1 MSFRRATPVRASYTL
16 AMTRRVMI
24 LMVLALAFCVGC
36 VSKPVLELHSARVTS
51 ASPAGVGM
59 TLLMR
64 VNNEN
69 SFDVKV
75 RNVRAHVTI
84 ANGFHLPPVHYNPE
98 RWLPAGESTIV
109 PVPVVVPWPMIGP
122 LASMTMRSR
131 VIHYRVTGM
140 VDVTAVRMLGIESD
154 DHQLDE
160 NGSISRNALIQA
172 AGRGFFNPGAVG
184 QWRSAPP
191 GQWR

>member
-1 MSFRRATPVRASYTL
+1 MPRFPL
-16 AMTRRVMI
+16 MI
-24 LMVLALAFCVGC
+24 LLCLALACCCAC

-84 ANGFHLPPVHYNPE
+84 ANGFQLPPVYYNPE

-109 PVPVVVPWPMIGP
+109 PVPVVVPWPLIGP
-122 LASMTMRSR
+122 LASMTIRSPT
-131 VIHYRVTGM
+131 IHYRVTGL
-140 VDVTAVRMLGIESD
+140 VDVTAVRLLGIESD
-154 DHQLDE
+154 DHRLDE
-160 NGSISRNALIQA
+160 HGSISRHALIQA
-172 AGRGFFNPGAVG
+172 AGRGIFNAGPPARGH
-184 QWRSAPP
+184 SAPP
-191 GQWR
+191 RQWR